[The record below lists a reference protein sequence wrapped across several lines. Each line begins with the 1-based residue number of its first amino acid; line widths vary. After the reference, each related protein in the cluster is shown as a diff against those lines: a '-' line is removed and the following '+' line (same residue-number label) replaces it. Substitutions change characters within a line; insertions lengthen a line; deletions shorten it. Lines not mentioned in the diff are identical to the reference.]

1 MILRKQSAYVFQT
14 IMQTKEEEEQGEE
27 QEKKQSWKRRGG
39 EEADHLRGRERL
51 WKFFTFISSL
61 KTKSKLKCQK
71 SGNISILP
79 KSKRN

>member
-1 MILRKQSAYVFQT
+1 MSWETKNDIKKT
-14 IMQTKEEEEQGEE
+14 ISLCVPNYNANKRGGGARGGTGEETKLEEEG
-27 QEKKQSWKRRGG
+27 R

-71 SGNISILP
+71 VAI
-79 KSKRN
+79 